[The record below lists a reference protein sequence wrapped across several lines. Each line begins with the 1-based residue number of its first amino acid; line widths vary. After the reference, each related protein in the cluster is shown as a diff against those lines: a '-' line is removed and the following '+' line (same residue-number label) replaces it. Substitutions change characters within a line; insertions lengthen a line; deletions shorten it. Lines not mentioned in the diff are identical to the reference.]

1 MLVEVGMVL
10 AAKKNNI
17 WFVKKGQQLPF
28 LLRGAANA
36 SGESGLPNIGIYQ
49 YDRIDA
55 IVTRIKTMVRNSSRL
70 HRASI
75 SARDRPLTLHHT

>member
-1 MLVEVGMVL
+1 MLVEVGMAL

-17 WFVKKGQQLPF
+17 WFVKKGRQLPF

-36 SGESGLPNIGIYQ
+36 SGESGLSNIGIYQ

-55 IVTRIKTMVRNSSRL
+55 IVTRIKNNGPKL
-70 HRASI
+70 FKAS
-75 SARDRPLTLHHT
+75 